1 MKSKLTVS
9 KVFSI
14 ILLLIFFSACD
25 KGAVVSTD
33 NLKQKLVL
41 ESDYI
46 T

>member
-1 MKSKLTVS
+1 MKSKLSVS

-25 KGAVVSTD
+25 KGEIVSTD

-41 ESDYI
+41 ESDDI